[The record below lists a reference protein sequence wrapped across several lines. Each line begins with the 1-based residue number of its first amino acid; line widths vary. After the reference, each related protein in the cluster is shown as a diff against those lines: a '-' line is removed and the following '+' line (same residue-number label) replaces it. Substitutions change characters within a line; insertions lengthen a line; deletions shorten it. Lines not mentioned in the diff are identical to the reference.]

1 MGDKDQ
7 QFHLHKDISKWFYVK
22 QSKTN
27 TSTLVIFALK
37 GQVYKSIRCKIDDI
51 LSTSSTTTLSASE
64 SGECHFEVEKHLQ
77 CLIIAMPRVVRLGN
91 PLSQNEYMVPYYII
105 IHQPVVIP
113 ISRSMNSKLIYIMPN
128 TSIVAITSFNDTT
141 NQGVGAVYCR
151 DWCLVA
157 YLFSIVG
164 LVNVIIIILFFLVV
178 PVNKAI
184 EFS

>member
-1 MGDKDQ
+1 MGGKDKQ
-7 QFHLHKDISKWFYVK
+7 LHLHKDISKWFYVK

-91 PLSQNEYMVPYYII
+91 PLSQNEDIVPFISI
-105 IHQPVVIP
+105 IHPLVVFSIC
-113 ISRSMNSKLIYIMPN
+113 RGTNSNGASLN
-128 TSIVAITSFNDTT
+128 TMVICLNDTT
-141 NQGVGAVYCR
+141 NQGVGAVYCSN
-151 DWCLVA
+151 WCLVA
-157 YLFSIVG
+157 YLFSIVRV
-164 LVNVIIIILFFLVV
+164 VNVKGVLWIKIF
-178 PVNKAI
+178 
-184 EFS
+184 